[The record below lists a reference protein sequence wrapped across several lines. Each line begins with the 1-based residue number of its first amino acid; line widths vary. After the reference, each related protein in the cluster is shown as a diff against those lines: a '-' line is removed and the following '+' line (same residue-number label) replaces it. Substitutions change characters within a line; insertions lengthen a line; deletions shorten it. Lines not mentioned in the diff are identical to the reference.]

1 MTLSEVEPSGTP
13 PDVQWSDI
21 VWSGD
26 GVSVNPDGT
35 ASIVIGDGTSP
46 TFTVTNTVLQLTG
59 TFGVSKKV
67 DGDLDINS
75 PELADVSYTVTA
87 SWPAAPGLDAGSL
100 TGVLNADN
108 GFSAGRRDLPPDR
121 NGGDAV
127 RGQAFRRARGCR
139 MGRRHVVGHRI
150 DRSTTM
156 GRRRSSS
163 AMTRHRSSRSP
174 TRRRSSPAPS
184 GSPRSSAGDFDAS
197 SPEMAGVT
205 FTVDAAWLPAPGLKA
220 GSVTMKLTAA
230 NKFSAPS
237 GVQLP
242 LGTTVTITELEPSG
256 TPPDVRWDDVTW
268 SGDGLTTNPNGT
280 VSFDIG
286 NGTSPQFSVTN
297 HATKLTGTF
306 ILAKKVGG
314 DYNLFSPA
322 VIGTTYTVTA
332 SWPAGPGDKAG
343 SVTVTLDQE
352 NAFRAES
359 GVELPTG
366 TVVTLS
372 EGTESGAG
380 PSVNWVDQGWAA
392 DEGLTVNPDGTA
404 SFVVGDATDE
414 TTAEFA
420 AVDVADKL
428 TGSISLTKQVTGP
441 GAASLPAG
449 YDLHGGLHL
458 RGPRPQGSRNRDP
471 GQRPDRIGVRRAG
484 RDHGDADRG
493 HAVRY
498 LDHVGDPGFRPAGR
512 QHIRGLGHGDRRCGQ
527 RRGDSP
533 AESDQRTAATAAEH
547 RGRRRRTWYHRA
559 GPDPGRCGAAVGG
572 VVPPTWLADR
582 PQAVGR
588 ANSSDPDREVR
599 RDGGRRNCPQLA
611 AGVRGAACG
620 PVRLGRPARA
630 PWRWVLSATRMRNN
644 AYAERGGR

>member
-1 MTLSEVEPSGTP
+1 MLDAGNSFTATYPEQLATGTVVTLSEVEPSGTP
-13 PDVQWSDI
+13 PNVQWSDI

-26 GVSVNPDGT
+26 GISVNPDGT

-46 TFTVTNTVLQLTG
+46 TFTVTNTVLKLTG
-59 TFGVSKKV
+59 TFGVAKKV

-100 TGVLNADN
+100 TVVLNADN
-108 GFSAGRRDLPPDR
+108 GFSEDAGIYLPT
-121 NGGDAV
+121 GT
-127 RGQAFRRARGCR
+127 
-139 MGRRHVVGHRI
+139 VVTLSEI
-150 DRSTTM
+150 K
-156 GRRRSSS
+156 
-163 AMTRHRSSRSP
+163 
-174 TRRRSSPAPS
+174 PS
-184 GSPRSSAGDFDAS
+184 GAPEDVEWGAVTWSGTGLTVNADGTASFVIGDDTAPEFTVTNTATKLTGTFGVAKKFAGDFNAS

-205 FTVDAAWLPAPGLKA
+205 FTVNAAWLPAPGLKA

-230 NKFSAPS
+230 NGFSAPS

-268 SGDGLTTNPNGT
+268 SGDGITVNPNGT

-322 VIGTTYTVTA
+322 VIGATYTVTA
-332 SWPAGPGDKAG
+332 SWPAGPGVKAG
-343 SVTVTLDQE
+343 SVKVILDQE

-359 GVELPTG
+359 GVDLPTG

-372 EGTESGAG
+372 EGTESGAA

-404 SFVVGDATDE
+404 SFVVGDSTDE

-420 AVDVADKL
+420 AVDVADRL

-441 GAASLPAG
+441 GAASLPPGTTFTVDYTYEGLGLKGPGTVSLVNGQTVTLPDVPVGAVVTLTEVTATG
-449 YDLHGGLHL
+449 GISSAYAWVAPVFVLPDGTRSAAPAKFTVTKADQVLSVELDNPTVAVIAPTMPVIANTGLKGPQLITTGLTLIFLGGLL
-458 RGPRPQGSRNRDP
+458 LILGSR
-471 GQRPDRIGVRRAG
+471 RR
-484 RDHGDADRG
+484 
-493 HAVRY
+493 
-498 LDHVGDPGFRPAGR
+498 
-512 QHIRGLGHGDRRCGQ
+512 
-527 RRGDSP
+527 
-533 AESDQRTAATAAEH
+533 
-547 RGRRRRTWYHRA
+547 
-559 GPDPGRCGAAVGG
+559 
-572 VVPPTWLADR
+572 
-582 PQAVGR
+582 
-588 ANSSDPDREVR
+588 SSYR
-599 RDGGRRNCPQLA
+599 
-611 AGVRGAACG
+611 
-620 PVRLGRPARA
+620 
-630 PWRWVLSATRMRNN
+630 S
-644 AYAERGGR
+644 

>member
-1 MTLSEVEPSGTP
+1 MLDAGNSFTATYPEQLATGTVVTLSEVTPSGTP

-26 GVSVNPDGT
+26 GMDVNPDGT

-59 TFGVSKKV
+59 TFGVAKKV

-108 GFSAGRRDLPPDR
+108 GFSQDAGIYLPT
-121 NGGDAV
+121 GT
-127 RGQAFRRARGCR
+127 
-139 MGRRHVVGHRI
+139 VVTL
-150 DRSTTM
+150 SEVK
-156 GRRRSSS
+156 
-163 AMTRHRSSRSP
+163 
-174 TRRRSSPAPS
+174 PS
-184 GSPRSSAGDFDAS
+184 GAPEDVEWGAVTWSGTGLTVNDDGTASFVIGDDTAPEFTVTNTATKLTGTFGVAKKFTGDFNAS

-205 FTVDAAWLPAPGLKA
+205 FTVNAAWLPAPGLKA

-230 NKFSAPS
+230 NGFSATS

-268 SGDGLTTNPNGT
+268 SGEGLTVNPNGT

-314 DYNLFSPA
+314 DYHLFSPA

-332 SWPAGPGDKAG
+332 SWPAGPGIKAG

-359 GVELPTG
+359 GVDLPTG

-404 SFVVGDATDE
+404 SFVVGDSTDE

-441 GAASLPAG
+441 GAASLPPG
-449 YDLHGGLHL
+449 TTFTVDYTYEGLGL
-458 RGPRPQGSRNRDP
+458 KGPGIVTLVN
-471 GQRPDRIGVRRAG
+471 GQTVSVSGV
-484 RDHGDADRG
+484 
-493 HAVRY
+493 
-498 LDHVGDPGFRPAGR
+498 PAGTTVTLTEVVPSDTSIVWGTPIFVLPDGSTSTGSVTVTVGVDSHVAIVL
-512 QHIRGLGHGDRRCGQ
+512 QNPTNGPQPPLPNTGVDVAGPGITGLALILAGAAMLWMGSSR
-527 RRGDSP
+527 RRGWRMR
-533 AESDQRTAATAAEH
+533 SD
-547 RGRRRRTWYHRA
+547 
-559 GPDPGRCGAAVGG
+559 
-572 VVPPTWLADR
+572 
-582 PQAVGR
+582 AVGR
-588 ANSSDPDREVR
+588 TDSRNHRDESP
-599 RDGGRRNCPQLA
+599 DGGRRKCAHVA
-611 AGVRGAACG
+611 AGVPGVGLWIRMAWSS
-620 PVRLGRPARA
+620 VRSSRR
-630 PWRWVLSATRMRNN
+630 
-644 AYAERGGR
+644 